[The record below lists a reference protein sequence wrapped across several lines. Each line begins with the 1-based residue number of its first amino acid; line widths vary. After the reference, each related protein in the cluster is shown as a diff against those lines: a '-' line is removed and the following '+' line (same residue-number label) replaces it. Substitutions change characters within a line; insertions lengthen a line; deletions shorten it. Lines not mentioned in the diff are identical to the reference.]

1 MTPLTKFLGKI
12 SQFKFLVMTEK
23 NIFQI
28 LIYFNVKIA
37 TRPEK
42 SYPLSPSNPSLKLEV
57 LLSPPFW
64 KFGWRFSP
72 PPSTESR
79 GAHYVHAYNV
89 VVTINAIALLSFI
102 K

>member
-37 TRPEK
+37 TSPEK
-42 SYPLSPSNPSLKLEV
+42 SYPLSPSNPPLKLEV

-72 PPSTESR
+72 LPSTESR
-79 GAHYVHAYNV
+79 RAHYVHAYNV